1 MLGSLSLIKYEPF
14 VTTKVTN
21 QNNYI
26 EKSISI
32 HNGQEIVQKKNE
44 WYDNSNFRM
53 KIGIKL

>member
-32 HNGQEIVQKKNE
+32 HNGQEIVQKRMNDMIILTLE
-44 WYDNSNFRM
+44 W
-53 KIGIKL
+53 KLE

>member
-32 HNGQEIVQKKNE
+32 HNGQEIVQK
-44 WYDNSNFRM
+44 RM
-53 KIGIKL
+53 NDMIILTFE